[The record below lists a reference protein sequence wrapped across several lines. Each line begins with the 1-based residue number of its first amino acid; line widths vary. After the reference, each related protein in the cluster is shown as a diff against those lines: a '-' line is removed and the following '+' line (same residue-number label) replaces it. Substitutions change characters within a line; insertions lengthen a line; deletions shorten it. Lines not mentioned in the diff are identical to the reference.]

1 MQALAKRKLRH
12 LINHY
17 IERFLDAP
25 EASNLLD
32 VRFLLDVW
40 FAVFD
45 TASRVR
51 GISGL
56 SNWARLH
63 LFTVTNWTNFHRLS
77 LAEYPNLATFMG
89 CVAARPAPLFSRAA
103 STGALEPGS

>member
-1 MQALAKRKLRH
+1 MQALAKRKLRQ

-17 IERFLDAP
+17 TERFLDAP
-25 EASNLLD
+25 EASNLSD

-51 GISGL
+51 GISGP

-63 LFTVTNWTNFHRLS
+63 LH
-77 LAEYPNLATFMG
+77 
-89 CVAARPAPLFSRAA
+89 APYRVPTPSVMN
-103 STGALEPGS
+103 P

>member
-12 LINHY
+12 LINHST
-17 IERFLDAP
+17 ERFLDAS

-32 VRFLLDVW
+32 IRFLLDVW

-45 TASRVR
+45 TASYVQ
-51 GISGL
+51 GISGM

-63 LFTVTNWTNFHRLS
+63 LHAPYRV
-77 LAEYPNLATFMG
+77 
-89 CVAARPAPLFSRAA
+89 PAPAVMH
-103 STGALEPGS
+103 P

>member
-17 IERFLDAP
+17 TERFLDAP

-32 VRFLLDVW
+32 LRFLLDVW

-45 TASRVR
+45 TASRMQ
-51 GISGL
+51 GLSGL

-63 LFTVTNWTNFHRLS
+63 LFTVTNWTNLHGLS
-77 LAEYPNLATFMG
+77 LAEYPNLAAFMG
-89 CVAARPAPLFSRAA
+89 RVAARPKVQEAVQAEGLLKAA
-103 STGALEPGS
+103 